1 MHRFAE
7 LAAAAVEKAATLG
20 GMIESIYLSRF
31 EVPPIP
37 AGDAARG
44 IQRLELEHAT
54 VRLRI
59 AGDGANPVVIVP
71 DPPNTLEHYDELIDL
86 LVARGDVRV
95 ICFEVPGFGLSF
107 PRSLTFSF
115 SAEEYADVLVELL
128 DRLALAGVTLVMSCI
143 GGYVGLMAARLRPE
157 LIGRLVLSQTPA
169 VEHMITWSKRFDRLG
184 LLGLPLVGQAIM
196 WLVKDPATRFWY
208 SAALPIGADVAR
220 YQAPALAAQR
230 LGGPYALASGIQAM
244 RRLDLRELEGVAQP
258 ITLVWGHADRTHAR
272 SDPRSLLGVVPHAR
286 FVSFERSGHFP
297 DLEAP
302 GRFAELVLEPWRGG
316 A

>member
-1 MHRFAE
+1 MPRFVE
-7 LAAAAVEKAATLG
+7 LAAAVAERVGTLG
-20 GMIESIYLSRF
+20 GMLESIYLSRF
-31 EVPPIP
+31 EAPPIHP
-37 AGDAARG
+37 ADVARG
-44 IQRLELEHAT
+44 IQRLDLEHAT

-59 AGDGANPVVIVP
+59 AGDGPQPVVIVP

-86 LVARGDVRV
+86 LVARGGVRV

-115 SAEEYADVLVELL
+115 SAEEYTDVVVELL
-128 DRLALAGVTLVMSCI
+128 DRLALRDVTLVMSCI

-157 LIGRLVLSQTPA
+157 LIARLVLSQTPT
-169 VEHMITWSKRFDRLG
+169 VEHMIRWAKRFDRLG
-184 LLGLPLVGQAIM
+184 LLGLPMIGQAIM

-208 SAALPIGADVAR
+208 SAALPVGADVAR

-244 RRLDLRELEGVAQP
+244 RRLDLRELHGVTQP

-272 SDPRSLLGVVPHAR
+272 TDPQSLLAVVPHAR
-286 FVSFERSGHFP
+286 FVSFQRAGHFP
-297 DLEAP
+297 DLEEP
-302 GRFAELVLEPWRGG
+302 GRFVELVVED